1 MSYMKTGKLNALLV
15 IESLKDFKGLPIDIE
30 AEDVSGCL
38 DQLGGRFP
46 KLKERLWDE
55 NGQIHRYIN
64 VYVNG
69 DDIRF
74 LQQLSTPLG
83 AGDEV
88 SIIPAV
94 AGG

>member
-1 MSYMKTGKLNALLV
+1 MGIMVRIAGPLRQLTEGSV
-15 IESLKDFKGLPIDIE
+15 DIDIE
-30 AEDVSGCL
+30 AEDISGCL
-38 DQLGGRFP
+38 DQLGDRFP

-55 NGQIHRYIN
+55 NGQVHRYIN

>member
-1 MSYMKTGKLNALLV
+1 MGITVRIAGPLRQLTEGTV
-15 IESLKDFKGLPIDIE
+15 DIDIE
-30 AEDVSGCL
+30 AEDISRCL

>member
-1 MSYMKTGKLNALLV
+1 MSIIVRIAGPLRQLTEGTTDM
-15 IESLKDFKGLPIDIE
+15 DIE
-30 AEDVSGCL
+30 AQDVAGCL
-38 DQLGGRFP
+38 DQLGSRFP

-55 NGQIHRYIN
+55 EGQLHRHIN

-69 DDIRF
+69 DDVRF

-83 AGDEV
+83 AGDEL
-88 SIIPAV
+88 SIIPAM

>member
-1 MSYMKTGKLNALLV
+1 MGITVRIAGPLRQLTEGSV
-15 IESLKDFKGLPIDIE
+15 DIDVE
-30 AEDVSGCL
+30 AEDVSRCL

>member
-1 MSYMKTGKLNALLV
+1 MGITVRIAGPLRQLTEGSV
-15 IESLKDFKGLPIDIE
+15 DIDIE
-30 AEDVSGCL
+30 AEDVSRCL

-55 NGQIHRYIN
+55 NGQIQRYIN

-74 LQQLSTPLG
+74 LKQLSTPLG

>member
-1 MSYMKTGKLNALLV
+1 MAIIVRIPGPFRQLTDGTADLEVDA
-15 IESLKDFKGLPIDIE
+15 KDI
-30 AEDVSGCL
+30 AECL
-38 DQLGGRFP
+38 DKVGIRFP
-46 KLKERLWDE
+46 KLKERMWDE
-55 NGQIHRYIN
+55 EGQIHKHIN

-74 LQQLSTPLG
+74 LQKLSTPLG

-88 SIIPAV
+88 SIMPAM

>member
-1 MSYMKTGKLNALLV
+1 MSVTVRVAGPLRQLAEGGADL
-15 IESLKDFKGLPIDIE
+15 DIE
-30 AEDVSGCL
+30 ALDVAACL
-38 DQLGGRFP
+38 DQLGTRFP
-46 KLKERLWDE
+46 KLKERLWDDD
-55 NGQIHRYIN
+55 GQVHRYIS

-74 LQQLSTPLG
+74 LQQLSTPLR

-88 SIIPAV
+88 SIVPAV